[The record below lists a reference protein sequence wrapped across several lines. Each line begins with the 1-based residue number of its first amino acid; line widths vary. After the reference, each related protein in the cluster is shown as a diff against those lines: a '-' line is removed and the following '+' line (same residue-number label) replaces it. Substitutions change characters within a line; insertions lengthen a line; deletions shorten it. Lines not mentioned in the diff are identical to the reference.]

1 MSKARPIMIQGTMS
15 GAGKSLL
22 TAAFCRIFTED
33 GYNVAPFK
41 SQNMALNSYITED
54 GLEMGRAQVVQAHA
68 CGRKADVRMNPV
80 LLKPSTDIGSQ
91 VIVKGEVVGHMPAA
105 EYYAYKTALIPVIQD
120 CYDELAADN
129 DIIVIEGAGS
139 PAEINLRENDIVNM
153 GLAELVDAPVLLVG
167 DIDCGGVFAQLY
179 GTAELLEPSEKAR
192 IRGLLINK
200 FRGDPAILKPG
211 LSMLE
216 EKTGIPVL
224 GVIPYLHVDLDDED
238 SLAPRLTQEAA
249 SAPLDVAI
257 IRLPRISNFTDFSPL
272 EAHPAYRIQ
281 YVSDASLL
289 GEPDLIILPGTKSTA
304 ADLLW
309 IRETG
314 MEEEILSRY
323 AAGTPVLGICGGY
336 QMMGRVLKDPD
347 RVEGDQPEVP
357 GMDLLP
363 AETVFSAAKTRTRVS
378 GETTGAFCPGTG
390 LVAYEIHNGVTEVSG
405 EPFCKIRAGEQA
417 AYSDDGCVSGLAAG
431 TYLHGLFDS
440 GELTEAMAEW
450 LCQRKGIPYVKADP
464 HNHLLYEQ
472 DQIRLLAEE
481 VRKSVD
487 LSAVYGILGLEE

>member
-1 MSKARPIMIQGTMS
+1 MSKALPLMIQGTMS

-105 EYYAYKTALIPVIQD
+105 EYYEYKTELIPVILE

-153 GLAELVDAPVLLVG
+153 GLAELVDAPVILVG

-179 GTAELLEPSEKAR
+179 GTAELVEPNEKAR

-224 GVIPYLHVDLDDED
+224 GVIPYLHVDVDDED
-238 SLAPRLTQEAA
+238 SLAPRLTQEAE
-249 SAPLDVAI
+249 SAPLDAAV

-272 EAHPAYRIQ
+272 EAHPSFRVR
-281 YVSDASLL
+281 YVSDASML
-289 GEPDLIILPGTKSTA
+289 GQPDIIILPGTKSTA

-309 IRETG
+309 MRKTG
-314 MEEEILSRY
+314 MEQAILALHKS
-323 AAGTPVLGICGGY
+323 GTPVLGICGGY
-336 QMMGRVLKDPD
+336 QMMGTVLKDPD
-347 RVEGDQPEVP
+347 RVEGEEPEVP

-363 AETVFSAAKTRTRVS
+363 AETMFSPQKTRTRVT
-378 GETTGAFCPGTG
+378 GETSGDFCPGAS
-390 LVAYEIHNGVTEVSG
+390 LDAYEIHNGVTNVSG
-405 EPFCKIRAGEQA
+405 NPFCRIRTGEGEP
-417 AYSDDGCVSGLAAG
+417 YHEDGCVSGLAAG

-440 GELTEAMAEW
+440 GELTEALAEW
-450 LCQRKGIPYVKADP
+450 LCTRNGIPYVKADP

-472 DQIRLLAEE
+472 DQIRILAEA
-481 VRKSVD
+481 VRNAVD
-487 LSAVYGILGLEE
+487 LSAIYGILGLEE